1 MNEPSAKARAGF
13 DWKEWLPVAAV
24 GLAAWMVMGWQVA
37 QRGMWSS
44 HEGRAAQNAQ
54 SVVSDGEWLVPHL
67 FNGEAELQK
76 PPLYYWLVA
85 LTAWLEDGRV
95 DAINVRVPST
105 LSAVAGVIL
114 VYWLGRRMWNV
125 QTGLWASLILL
136 TTTRFAWLGRVGRI
150 DQPLCLVLLA
160 SMAFFWEWI
169 ERNRPTAIS
178 EKDRR
183 LRARSRSGETD
194 APSASL
200 SRLPY
205 SVYVLLAAGVLL
217 KGPVAVVFFFV
228 PVLAFL
234 ILAGYPVVPRWQP
247 GWLATWRGLR
257 LPSGLLLTVALSAPW
272 FIAASIATGGEFFWS
287 FFVYH
292 NLERALGT
300 SEALKAGPVWFYIP
314 RLLVDAFPWSLLYP
328 AMWLWLW
335 RSRGRWLFKPAEGT
349 GSGPI
354 DPRYLFLFTWAVSLF
369 AFLSFVSFKRA
380 DYLLPV
386 YPAMALILAGW
397 LGERTK
403 EALAAWHRRPLERHR
418 RYHRIILVTAG
429 AMAVATIPLLMWG
442 GVEFHKKGIVHSLLK
457 IGVLRD
463 HLNETDLFM
472 IENVER
478 LIQQNGMLLAI
489 GGLFVVGSV
498 WLLHTGWHQGGPRR
512 ILVGMAA
519 PWLVAF
525 LFQVHV
531 ILPALDPLREMSR
544 FAKAIRT
551 IAGPDGSVH
560 YFGKFDS
567 DLAYH
572 VGRPA
577 RDITDW
583 EEMVALEQQ
592 SQTAFVVIK
601 AEQIEW
607 VRRDP
612 RMAHW
617 DVVLDNRDLAFGGHR
632 DHRLLITNRPAAVA
646 SRLDGVRSRW

>member
-1 MNEPSAKARAGF
+1 
-13 DWKEWLPVAAV
+13 
-24 GLAAWMVMGWQVA
+24 
-37 QRGMWSS
+37 
-44 HEGRAAQNAQ
+44 
-54 SVVSDGEWLVPHL
+54 
-67 FNGEAELQK
+67 
-76 PPLYYWLVA
+76 
-85 LTAWLEDGRV
+85 
-95 DAINVRVPST
+95 
-105 LSAVAGVIL
+105 
-114 VYWLGRRMWNV
+114 MWNV
-125 QTGLWASLILL
+125 QTGLWAALILL

-160 SMAFFWEWI
+160 SMAFFWDWI
-169 ERNRPTAIS
+169 ERNKSAVAS
-178 EKDRR
+178 DRDR
-183 LRARSRSGETD
+183 MGRGRARALE
-194 APSASL
+194 APSTL
-200 SRLPY
+200 STSAPLSY
-205 SVYVLLAAGVLL
+205 AVYVLLAAGILL
-217 KGPVAVVFFFV
+217 KGPVAVIFFFV
-228 PVLAFL
+228 PVLSFL
-234 ILAGYPVVPRWQP
+234 FFAGFPVIPKLQP
-247 GWLATWRGLR
+247 GWWQTWRGIR
-257 LPSGLLLTVALSAPW
+257 APSGLLLTIALSAPW
-272 FIAASIATGGEFFWS
+272 FIAASIATNGEFFWS

-292 NLERALGT
+292 NVERALGT

-335 RSRGRWLFKPAEGT
+335 RSRDRWLYRPADDAT
-349 GSGPI
+349 APA
-354 DPRYLFLFTWAVSLF
+354 DLRYVFLFTWAVSLF
-369 AFLSFVSFKRA
+369 TFLSLVSFKRA
-380 DYLLPV
+380 DYLLPI

-403 EALAAWHRRPLERHR
+403 DALAAWDRRPLNKHR
-418 RYHRIILVTAG
+418 RYHRIILASAAVLAVT
-429 AMAVATIPLLMWG
+429 TIPLLMWG

-478 LIQQNGMLLAI
+478 LMQQNWTLLAI

-498 WLLHTGWHQGGPRR
+498 WLLQTGWHQGGPRR

-519 PWLVAF
+519 PWLVGF
-525 LFQVHV
+525 MFQVHV
-531 ILPALDPLREMSR
+531 LLPALDPLREMSR

-577 RDITDW
+577 RDIDDW
-583 EEMVALEQQ
+583 EQMVALEQT

-646 SRLDGVRSRW
+646 SRLDGIRSRW